1 MKHEK
6 EPKQPKVKNKV
17 KNKVKADA
25 KNGRGQIQK
34 EILVQIGRMVI
45 ASLVVLAAVVGVMLT
60 SIVNDANKTEIQLRS
75 EVASW
80 EVSDFFQPYLGMVEN
95 MAMNPQAQQ
104 VLTDTTEGKNI
115 KRQKDYATT
124 EKYLYNLAKGEDN
137 PVDAAWLVDLDSSS
151 LMMSSGY
158 TSNGEFDA
166 TQYEWYACVETGDT
180 VYSEPYVS
188 FTSEVPVISLACP
201 VYSDDDQPVLLGIAG
216 VDVKLDK
223 VAEVMGHHTIGKSG
237 FSILISGTGAVAY
250 APTEAI
256 ILSNMSNL
264 DVNPEAVEAIQTQTA
279 QSMKI
284 KFGSSSEYGHFANV
298 GTSGYMVLSVM
309 PMSEYYQSTVLCVV
323 MLIVLMAAACVI
335 IFFGIRKT
343 SQKITKPV
351 EELKD
356 IAQKL
361 ADGNLDVELSVTV
374 NNEIG
379 ELAYYIGKTVDR
391 LKEYIVYIDEVA
403 AVLANVADGDLR
415 IDLKNEYV
423 GEFAKLKD
431 ALLEISSGLTKV
443 IGGIQE
449 SSNQVLNGSDELANV
464 SQALA
469 EGATMQNMAVETL
482 LSTTEKISEE
492 VEGSRVKAEES
503 AKETEIVTRK
513 MEENQELMNQM
524 VAAMDKIQ
532 ETSQEVVGIIQAIE
546 QIADQTNLLAL
557 NASIEAARAGE
568 AGRGFAVVADEIGKL
583 ADESSKAANTTRSL
597 IQVSLNEIAK
607 GNEVAGVV
615 KTSLQEA
622 VTAVEKVNKMIAE
635 TADMAVEQAED
646 MKQVRK
652 GVEEIN
658 QGVSENSAIAEE
670 ASATSQELATQAANL
685 NDLVG
690 NFKY

>member
-1 MKHEK
+1 MKQGNGL
-6 EPKQPKVKNKV
+6 KQPKVKKQET
-17 KNKVKADA
+17 
-25 KNGRGQIQK
+25 RGKIQK
-34 EILVQIGRMVI
+34 EILVQIGRIVI
-45 ASLVVLAAVVGVMLT
+45 SFLAILAVVMGFMLT

-104 VLTDTTEGKNI
+104 VLLDTVEGKNI

-124 EKYLYNLAKGEDN
+124 ERYLYNLAKGDDN

-151 LMMSSGY
+151 LMMSNGY
-158 TSNGEFDA
+158 TSNGGFDA
-166 TQYEWYACVETGDT
+166 SQYEWYACVEQNET
-180 VYSEPYVS
+180 VYSEPYIS

-201 VYSDDDQPVLLGIAG
+201 VYSDDDEPVLLGIAG
-216 VDVKLDK
+216 IDVKLDK
-223 VAEVMGHHTIGKSG
+223 VAEVMLHHTIGKTG
-237 FSILISGTGAVAY
+237 FSILISGTGVVAY
-250 APTEAI
+250 APTQEI
-256 ILSNMSNL
+256 ILMNMAVL
-264 DVNPEAVEAIQTQTA
+264 DVNPEAVEAVLSQTP
-279 QSMKI
+279 QSMKV
-284 KFGSSSEYGHFANV
+284 KFGSGSEYGHFASV
-298 GTSGYMVLSVM
+298 GTTGYMVLSVM
-309 PMSEYYQSTVLCVV
+309 PIGEFYQSTILCIAMLCV
-323 MLIVLMAAACVI
+323 LNIAACVI
-335 IFFGIRKT
+335 IYFGIRKV

-361 ADGNLDVELSVTV
+361 ADGNLDVELSVTA

-403 AVLANVADGDLR
+403 AVLTNVADGDLR
-415 IDLKNEYV
+415 IALKNEYV

-431 ALLEISSGLTKV
+431 ALLEISRGLTEV
-443 IGGIQE
+443 VSGIQE
-449 SSNQVLNGSDELANV
+449 SSGQVLNGSNELSNV

-469 EGATMQNMAVETL
+469 EGATMQTMAVETL
-482 LSTTEKISEE
+482 LATTNKIADE
-492 VEGSRVKAEES
+492 VEENRIKAEAS
-503 AKETEIVTRK
+503 AEETIRVTGK
-513 MEENQELMNQM
+513 MEENQEMMNQM
-524 VAAMDKIQ
+524 AMAMDKIQ
-532 ETSQEVVGIIQAIE
+532 TTSQEVVGIIQAIE

-583 ADESSKAANTTRSL
+583 ADESSKAANNTRAL
-597 IQVSLNEIAK
+597 IQVSLDEIAR
-607 GNEVAGVV
+607 GTAMAGEV
-615 KTSLQEA
+615 KLSLQDA
-622 VTAVEKVNKMIAE
+622 VVAFEKVREMIAQ
-635 TADMAVEQAED
+635 TANMAVEQAED

-658 QGVSENSAIAEE
+658 QGISENSAIAEE
-670 ASATSQELATQAANL
+670 ASATSQELETQAANL
-685 NDLVG
+685 NDLIG

>member
-6 EPKQPKVKNKV
+6 KTKEPKM
-17 KNKVKADA
+17 KAMR
-25 KNGRGQIQK
+25 KEGRGHIQK
-34 EILVQIGRMVI
+34 EILVQIGKIVI
-45 ASLVVLAAVVGVMLT
+45 SFLVVLAAVTGIMLT

-104 VLTDTTEGKNI
+104 VLTDTVEGKNI

-137 PVDAAWLVDLDSSS
+137 PVDAAWLVDLDSKS

-166 TQYEWYACVETGDT
+166 TQYEWYACTEKGDT
-180 VYSEPYVS
+180 VYSEPYIS

-201 VYSDDDQPVLLGIAG
+201 VYSDDDEAPVLLGIAG
-216 VDVKLDK
+216 IDVKLDK
-223 VAEVMGHHTIGKSG
+223 VAEVMQHHTIGESG
-237 FSILISGTGAVAY
+237 FSILLSGTGVVAY
-250 APTEAI
+250 APTEEI
-256 ILSNMSNL
+256 ILKNMRDL
-264 DVNPEAVEAIQTQTA
+264 DVNPESVEAVASQTA
-279 QSMKI
+279 QSMKV
-284 KFGSSSEYGHFANV
+284 KFGSGSEYGHFAKV

-309 PMSEYYQSTVLCVV
+309 PVSEFYQSTLLCIVMLCV
-323 MLIVLMAAACVI
+323 LNIAACVVI
-335 IFFGIRKT
+335 YFGIKKVAR
-343 SQKITKPV
+343 KITKPV

-361 ADGNLDVELSVTV
+361 ADGNLDVELSVTA

-379 ELAYYIGKTVDR
+379 ELAYYIGKTVER

-403 AVLANVADGDLR
+403 AVLENVAAGDLR
-415 IDLKNEYV
+415 IELKNEYV

-431 ALLEISSGLTKV
+431 ALLEISAGLTKV

-469 EGATMQNMAVETL
+469 EGATMQTMAVETL
-482 LSTTEKISEE
+482 LTTTEKITEE
-492 VEGSRVKAEES
+492 VEDSRMKAEES
-503 AKETEIVTRK
+503 AKETKLVTGK
-513 MEENQELMNQM
+513 MEENQEMMNRM
-524 VAAMDKIQ
+524 LEAMDKIQ
-532 ETSQEVVGIIQAIE
+532 VTSQEVVSIIQAIE

-583 ADESSKAANTTRSL
+583 ADESSKAANTTRDL

-607 GNEVAGVV
+607 GNEVAGMV
-615 KTSLQEA
+615 KESLQAA
-622 VTAVEKVNKMIAE
+622 VIAVEKVNKLIAQ

-646 MKQVRK
+646 MKQVRR

-658 QGVSENSAIAEE
+658 QGISENSAIAEE

>member
-1 MKHEK
+1 MEK
-6 EPKQPKVKNKV
+6 EQKQKEKKQKEKVQKVKMK
-17 KNKVKADA
+17 KQAGKGK
-25 KNGRGQIQK
+25 IQN
-34 EILVQIGRMVI
+34 EILVQIGKIVI
-45 ASLVVLAAVVGVMLT
+45 SFLVILAVVVGVMLT

-104 VLTDTTEGKNI
+104 VLTDTVEGKNI

-137 PVDAAWLVDLDSSS
+137 PVDAAWLVDLDSDS

-158 TSNGEFDA
+158 TASGEFDA
-166 TQYEWYACVETGDT
+166 TQYEWYSCVDAGDT
-180 VYSEPYVS
+180 VYSEPYIS

-201 VYSDDDQPVLLGIAG
+201 VYSDDDTPVLLGIAG
-216 VDVKLDK
+216 IDVKLSK
-223 VAEVMGHHTIGKSG
+223 VAEVMQHHTIGKEG
-237 FSILISGTGAVAY
+237 FSILISGSGVVAY
-250 APTEAI
+250 APTEAV
-256 ILSNMSNL
+256 ILMNMADM
-264 DVNPEAVEAIQTQTA
+264 DVNPEAIEAVQSQTA
-279 QSMKI
+279 QAMKI
-284 KFGSSSEYGHFANV
+284 KFGNSSEFGHFAKV

-309 PMSEYYQSTVLCVV
+309 PVGEFYQSTILCVA
-323 MLIVLMAAACVI
+323 MLALLNVVACVI
-335 IFFGIRKT
+335 IYFGIRKT
-343 SQKITKPV
+343 AQKITKPV

-361 ADGNLDVELSVTV
+361 AEGNLDVELTVTT

-379 ELAYYIGKTVDR
+379 ELAFYIGKTVDR

-415 IDLKNEYV
+415 IELQNEYV

-431 ALLEISSGLTKV
+431 ALLNISASLTQVLSG
-443 IGGIQE
+443 ISE
-449 SSNQVLNGSDELANV
+449 SAGQVLNGSDELANV

-469 EGATMQNMAVETL
+469 EGATMQTMAVETL
-482 LSTTEKISEE
+482 LTTTNKIADE
-492 VEGSRVKAEES
+492 VEESRAKAEES
-503 AKETEIVTRK
+503 EAETNRVTK
-513 MEENQELMNQM
+513 MMEENQELMSQM
-524 VAAMDKIQ
+524 TAAMEKIQ
-532 ETSQEVVGIIQAIE
+532 ATSQEVVGIIQAIE

-583 ADESSKAANTTRSL
+583 ADESSKAANTTRDL
-597 IQVSLNEIAK
+597 IQVSLNEIEK
-607 GNEVAGVV
+607 GNEVAGTV
-615 KTSLQEA
+615 KESLLEA
-622 VTAVEKVNKMIAE
+622 VKAFEQVNQMIIQTAE
-635 TADMAVEQAED
+635 MAVEQAED

-658 QGVSENSAIAEE
+658 QGISENSAIAEE
-670 ASATSQELATQAANL
+670 ASATSQELATQASNL
-685 NDLVG
+685 NDLIG

>member
-1 MKHEK
+1 MKHEEKRK
-6 EPKQPKVKNKV
+6 EPKMKTKKE
-17 KNKVKADA
+17 A
-25 KNGRGQIQK
+25 GRGHIQK
-34 EILVQIGRMVI
+34 EILVQIGKIVTGFLVI
-45 ASLVVLAAVVGVMLT
+45 LAIVIGVMLT

-95 MAMNPQAQQ
+95 MAVNPQAQQ
-104 VLTDTTEGKNI
+104 VLTDTVEGKNI
-115 KRQKDYATT
+115 KRQRDYATT

-137 PVDAAWLVDLDSSS
+137 PVDAAWLADLDSNS

-158 TSNGEFDA
+158 TSSGEFDA
-166 TQYEWYACVETGDT
+166 TQYEWYACVDKGDT
-180 VYSEPYVS
+180 VYSEPYIS
-188 FTSEVPVISLACP
+188 FNSEVPVVSLACP
-201 VYSDDDQPVLLGIAG
+201 VYSDDEEPVLLGIAG

-223 VAEVMGHHTIGKSG
+223 VAEVMQHHTIGKSG
-237 FSILISGTGAVAY
+237 FSILISGTGVVAY
-250 APTEAI
+250 APTEE
-256 ILSNMSNL
+256 ILLKNMKDL
-264 DVNPEAVEAIQTQTA
+264 EVNPESVEAVLSQTA
-279 QSMKI
+279 QSMKV
-284 KFGSSSEYGHFANV
+284 KFGSGSEYGHFAKV

-309 PMSEYYQSTVLCVV
+309 PVSEFYQSTILCIA
-323 MLIVLMAAACVI
+323 MLGILNIAACVVI
-335 IFFGIRKT
+335 YFGIRKVA
-343 SQKITKPV
+343 QKITKPV

-361 ADGNLDVELSVTV
+361 ADGNLDVELSVTA

-403 AVLANVADGDLR
+403 AVLDNVADGDLR
-415 IDLKNEYV
+415 IELKNEYV

-431 ALLEISSGLTKV
+431 ALFEISAGLTKV

-469 EGATMQNMAVETL
+469 EGATMQTMAVETL
-482 LSTTEKISEE
+482 LTTTEKITEE

-503 AKETEIVTRK
+503 AKETELVTQK
-513 MEENQELMNQM
+513 MEENRNLMNRM
-524 VAAMDKIQ
+524 AEAMDKIQ

-583 ADESSKAANTTRSL
+583 ADESSKAANTTRDL

-615 KTSLQEA
+615 KDSLQEA
-622 VTAVEKVNKMIAE
+622 VVAVEKVNKLIAQ

-658 QGVSENSAIAEE
+658 QGISENSAIAEE

>member
-6 EPKQPKVKNKV
+6 KVKEPRV
-17 KNKVKADA
+17 KEAVA
-25 KNGRGQIQK
+25 KKEAGRGHIQK
-34 EILVQIGRMVI
+34 EILVQIGKIVI
-45 ASLVVLAAVVGVMLT
+45 SFLVVLAVVIGIMLT

-104 VLTDTTEGKNI
+104 VLTDTVEGKNI
-115 KRQKDYATT
+115 KRQRDYATT

-137 PVDAAWLVDLDSSS
+137 PVDAAWLVDLDSNS

-166 TQYEWYACVETGDT
+166 TQYEWYACVDKGDT
-180 VYSEPYVS
+180 VYSEPYIS

-201 VYSDDDQPVLLGIAG
+201 VYSDSDEPVLLGIAG

-237 FSILISGTGAVAY
+237 FSILISGTGVVAY
-250 APTEAI
+250 APTEEI
-256 ILSNMSNL
+256 ILSNMKDL
-264 DVNPEAVEAIQTQTA
+264 DVNPESVEAVLSQTA
-279 QSMKI
+279 QSMKV
-284 KFGSSSEYGHFANV
+284 KFGSGSEFGHFAKV
-298 GTSGYMVLSVM
+298 GASGYMVLSVM
-309 PMSEYYQSTVLCVV
+309 PMSEFYQSTILCIVMLCV
-323 MLIVLMAAACVI
+323 LNIAACVVI
-335 IFFGIRKT
+335 YFGIRKVA
-343 SQKITKPV
+343 QKITKPV

-361 ADGNLDVELSVTV
+361 ADGNLDVELSVTA

-379 ELAYYIGKTVDR
+379 ELAYYIGKTVER

-415 IDLKNEYV
+415 IELKNEYV

-431 ALLEISSGLTKV
+431 ALFEISSGLTKV

-469 EGATMQNMAVETL
+469 EGATMQTMAVETL
-482 LSTTEKISEE
+482 LTTTEKISEE
-492 VEGSRVKAEES
+492 VEDSRVKAEES
-503 AKETEIVTRK
+503 AKETENVTRK
-513 MEENQELMNQM
+513 MEENQELMNRM
-524 VAAMDKIQ
+524 AEAMDKIQ
-532 ETSQEVVGIIQAIE
+532 VTSQEVVGIIQAIE

-583 ADESSKAANTTRSL
+583 ADESSKAANTTRDL

-615 KTSLQEA
+615 KASLQEA
-622 VTAVEKVNKMIAE
+622 VVAVEKVNKMIAQ

-658 QGVSENSAIAEE
+658 QGISENSAIAEE